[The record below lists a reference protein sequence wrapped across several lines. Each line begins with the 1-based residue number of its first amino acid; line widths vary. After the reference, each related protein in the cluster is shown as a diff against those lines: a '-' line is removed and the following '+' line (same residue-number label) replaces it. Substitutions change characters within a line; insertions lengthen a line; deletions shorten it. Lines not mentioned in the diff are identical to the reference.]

1 MENLFTAEFW
11 QKFTESLTEW
21 VITEL
26 PSLIILIVLL
36 FVTLAVVS
44 FFIKRLKKILTKRMV
59 NKTEEPNTEVE
70 KRLNTLM
77 GIVKTTGFI
86 IIWVIFIMIFLKKIN
101 IDIAPLLAG
110 AGILGLAVGFG
121 AQELVRD
128 YITGFFILLENQIR
142 TGDVAIINGT
152 GGLVEKIEMRTIT
165 LRDLSGTVHIFQNG
179 KINSIS
185 NMTKEWS
192 AMVFD
197 IGVAYKEDL
206 NKVMKLMKEVADK
219 MMEEED
225 YESKILEPMEI
236 FGLDSFGDSALVVKG
251 RIKTKP
257 IQQWSI
263 GREYRKRLKEVF
275 DEHKIEIP
283 FPHQTIYWGEEI
295 EPLKLTMEEA
305 AKKAVTHNDKK

>member
-225 YESKILEPMEI
+225 YKSKILEPMEI

>member
-1 MENLFTAEFW
+1 MENIFTTDFW
-11 QKFTESLTEW
+11 ETFARHLSDW
-21 VITEL
+21 IITEL
-26 PSLIILIVLL
+26 PSIIILIILLFIALRFGFFLVRKLKSLL
-36 FVTLAVVS
+36 ERRT
-44 FFIKRLKKILTKRMV
+44 IRRHD
-59 NKTEEPNTEVE
+59 EPNLEVE

-77 GIVKTTGFI
+77 GIIRKVVALT
-86 IIWVIFIMIFLKKIN
+86 IWTIFILIFLKKIN
-101 IDIAPLLAG
+101 IDIAPILAG
-110 AGILGLAVGFG
+110 AGIIGLAVGFG

-128 YITGFFILLENQIR
+128 FITGFFILLENQIR

-152 GGLVEKIEMRTIT
+152 GGLVEKIELRTIT

-179 KINSIS
+179 KINSVS
-185 NMTKEWS
+185 NMTKDWS

-206 NKVMKLMKEVADK
+206 NIVMKLMKQVADK
-219 MMEEED
+219 MMEEAD
-225 YESKILEPMEI
+225 YKDNILEPMEV

-263 GREYRKRLKEVF
+263 GREYRKRLKELF
-275 DEHKIEIP
+275 DEHNIEIP

-295 EPLKLTMEEA
+295 EPLKLTMEKADEK
-305 AKKAVTHNDKK
+305 AKSSK